1 MDRTEVIGWTTY
13 LCDSLRRSQAKT
25 LGFLVGAACE
35 MVRASLAELGRCL
48 SLWTHVAV
56 KHCIKRVDR
65 FVGNPRVEPIEAMRP
80 VIAFLARPRK
90 QLLLSLDWVE
100 VRALHCLVLAARLHG
115 RAVPL
120 LWAVYREQELFRS
133 QNSLEYGL
141 LRALRT
147 MVPAGTE
154 VLLLADRGFGRTQMA
169 KVCQDLGFHYV
180 IRITPDVYICSAPF
194 TGKLLDLPVR
204 PGCRQVLRRVAYR
217 KRSPV
222 IQNVAVLWPRGQAE
236 PWFLMTDL
244 PRLQAR
250 RLAKIFGHRM
260 TIEEYFRDMKS
271 KRNGFGLRLT
281 LIGDPQRLARF
292 LLVLA
297 MAYLLLVAI
306 GLHAATRYRS
316 GVWCSTNRAGE
327 CSLFQ
332 IGRFMCHQ
340 PVPRLLRLLKDLRK
354 QLLEPNWG

>member
-25 LGFLVGAACE
+25 LGFLVAAACE

-80 VIAFLARPRK
+80 VVGFLARPRK
-90 QLLLSLDWVE
+90 QLLVSLDWVQ
-100 VRALHCLVLAARLHG
+100 VRALHCLVLAARVHG

-147 MVPAGTE
+147 MAPAGTD
-154 VLLLADRGFGRTQMA
+154 VLLLADRGFGRAQMA
-169 KVCQDLGFHYV
+169 KVCQALGFHYV
-180 IRITPDVYICSAPF
+180 IRITPDVYIDCPQF
-194 TGKLLDLPVR
+194 TGKLLDLPIR
-204 PGCRQVLRRVAYR
+204 PGYRQVLRRVQYR

-222 IQNVAVLWPRGQAE
+222 VQNVVVLWPEGQRE

-244 PRLQAR
+244 PRLQAG
-250 RLAKIFGHRM
+250 RLAKIFGRRM
-260 TIEEYFRDMKS
+260 SIEEYFRDVKS

-281 LIGDPQRLARF
+281 LIADPQRLSRF

-306 GLHAATRYRS
+306 GLHAADRCRS
-316 GVWCSTNRAGE
+316 GAWCSNNRVGE

-332 IGRFMCHQ
+332 IGRFMCHE
-340 PVPRLLRLLKDLRK
+340 PVPRLFRLLKDLRK
-354 QLLEPNWG
+354 VILDSNWG